1 MIAKQVAMRSVRK
14 SDFAQLVKYITDSQ
28 GGLER
33 VGRVAITNCHSSEP
47 ELAALE
53 VQAVQQ
59 LNQRSRADKTYHL
72 IVSFRTGED
81 PPNSVL
87 AAIEEKICKELGF
100 AEHQRVSAAHYDTDN
115 VHLHIAIN
123 KVHPVRHTVH
133 SPYFDHIKLPA
144 ICAAL
149 EEEYGLAPDNHQTR
163 KHGSE
168 NRVDDMERHAGVESL
183 LNWVRRECLESL
195 ETASSWSA
203 MHDVLHEHGL
213 QLHAR
218 GNGLVIT
225 DADAGSVKASS
236 VARSMSKERLEARL
250 GTFEPSPYV
259 DRAKPRGKKYEK
271 RPKGFRIDTKSLYEN
286 YKAEQELAK
295 TVRPAEAAMLRLR
308 HNAEIAAIKS
318 ANAGKRAAIKLMAGD
333 RLSKK
338 ILYGLASRAMKADL
352 AKAREQHRRE
362 RRFVNAR
369 HARKAWADWLQSKAG
384 AGDAQALAALRAR
397 EARNG
402 LLHNALSGGESR
414 SSAPLAGISAVT
426 KKGTVIYSD
435 GAFAIR
441 DDGDRL
447 QVSRGADRGGIHRAL
462 QMAHQKFGNRLQVDG
477 SAEFKARVVAT
488 AAAQGLPISFADE
501 DLERRF
507 QALLVLKRGH
517 TNDSKNGRGT
527 HGRGHELDGSSTAN
541 QQHSG
546 RGHARSG
553 KPSGEHGDQR
563 SHRVDAG
570 RATTSHKPN
579 VGFVGAEP
587 PPFRKGVLRDL
598 SQLGLVPDGDRGAL
612 LLPGDVPGHVEH
624 KVAPPDHGVR
634 RAVPGIG
641 ASAEALAAAAK
652 LIEER
657 NGKRGFAFDI
667 PKYTGYTLG
676 AESTVPFAGLR
687 LVDGVQLALFSR
699 DGAIEV
705 LPVDKAAAQRLR
717 RVKVGD
723 SVTVTAQGSILTKGR
738 SR

>member
-1 MIAKQVAMRSVRK
+1 MRSVRK
-14 SDFAQLVKYITDSQ
+14 SDFAQLVKYITDTQ

-33 VGRVAITNCHSSEP
+33 VGRVAITNCHSAEP

-72 IVSFRTGED
+72 IVSFRAGED

-100 AEHQRVSAAHYDTDN
+100 GDHQRISAAHYDTDN

-123 KVHPVRHTVH
+123 KVHPLRYTVH
-133 SPYFDHIKLPA
+133 TPYFDHLKLPA

-149 EEEYGLAPDNHQTR
+149 EEEFGLAPDNHQAR

-183 LNWVRRECLESL
+183 LSWVRRECLESL
-195 ETASSWSA
+195 EAAASWSA
-203 MHDVLHEHGL
+203 IHDLLHEHGL

-236 VARSMSKERLEARL
+236 VARSLSKERLEARL
-250 GTFEPSPYV
+250 GQFEPSPFV
-259 DRAKPRGKKYEK
+259 DRAAPRAKRYEK
-271 RPKGFRIDTKSLYEN
+271 RPKGFRVDTKSLYED
-286 YKAEQELAK
+286 YKVEQELAK
-295 TVRPAEAAMLRLR
+295 TIRPAEAAMLRLR
-308 HNAEIAAIKS
+308 HNAAIAAIKS
-318 ANAGKRAAIKLMAGD
+318 ANAGKRAAIKLMASD

-338 ILYGLASRAMKADL
+338 ILYGLVSRALKADL

-362 RRFVNAR
+362 RRFVSSR

-384 AGDAQALAALRAR
+384 AGDAHALAALRAR
-397 EARNG
+397 EARDG

-414 SSAPLAGISAVT
+414 SAAPMAGISAVT

-462 QMAHQKFGNRLQVDG
+462 QMAHQKFGNRLQVEG

-488 AAAQGLPISFADE
+488 AAAQGLPISFADA
-501 DLERRF
+501 DLDKRF
-507 QALLVLKRGH
+507 QALLVLKKGH
-517 TNDSKNGRGT
+517 INDRKNGRRT
-527 HGRGHELDGSSTAN
+527 HGRGHGIDGSSADE
-541 QQHSG
+541 QHHSG

-553 KPSGEHGDQR
+553 RPFGDHGSERGQR
-563 SHRVDAG
+563 ADAG
-570 RATTSHKPN
+570 GTAASGKPD
-579 VGFVGAEP
+579 VGLVGTEP
-587 PPFRKGVLRDL
+587 PPFRKDVLRDL
-598 SQLGLVPDGDRGAL
+598 SQLGLVSDRDRSAL

-624 KVAPPDHGVR
+624 KVAAPDHGVR

-641 ASAEALAAAAK
+641 TNAEALAAAAK
-652 LIEER
+652 LIAER
-657 NGKRGFAFDI
+657 NGKRGFVFDI

-717 RVKVGD
+717 RVKVGE